1 MSGTRGTHHHP
12 LTRRFLD
19 PVPWMDGLD
28 GIGATWNLN
37 WQGSRSDHPY
47 PDGEHI
53 LYVAFNDFNVL
64 LIWLTFRSYH
74 SWYTYIM
81 LFEIVLKGTILLNSN
96 KLNLYTAYPY
106 KNNVIIQILGMMTD
120 SWWINLQPFL
130 YIWLSGLFWTW
141 TGSTVWFGWIFGRD
155 PNAGIAA
162 SSGMGWWSQVDQTG
176 REGNWGLNHRKSQS
190 RKRCSTYLELIN
202 LSFMLF
208 PPKSNWQTVCSEIT
222 TTPVYCFKHSKLH
235 YNPLSP
241 VHFVCNI
248 HVGKLRPCYHV
259 TLPGPWHPW
268 QGQHRTITQV
278 FNSAP
283 SASESFVSTEL
294 RQRLIPLYLS
304 TPQDMGMD
312 GICVQYH
319 RVYMFVRGQI
329 PECSLNGSYLMTQ
342 VFNPRNCYS
351 PNQKSKEIR
360 SCQATLHTLLVLL
373 MIISNFIHWFIHSL
387 SMSSLVCLGN
397 ISGF

>member
-1 MSGTRGTHHHP
+1 MNQPTTFSLY
-12 LTRRFLD
+12 LTFRTFLD
-19 PVPWMDGLD
+19 LDRLYGLIWMNIWKGPQCGNCRVFGNGLVVSSWSD
-28 GIGATWNLN
+28 WPRGKLRTESSQIAESQKMFNLPRTY
-37 WQGSRSDHPY
+37 QP
-47 PDGEHI
+47 I
-53 LYVAFNDFNVL
+53 LYVVS
-64 LIWLTFRSYH
+64 T
-74 SWYTYIM
+74 
-81 LFEIVLKGTILLNSN
+81 EIQFVA
-96 KLNLYTAYPY
+96 KLPLPQS
-106 KNNVIIQILGMMTD
+106 I
-120 SWWINLQPFL
+120 
-130 YIWLSGLFWTW
+130 
-141 TGSTVWFGWIFGRD
+141 
-155 PNAGIAA
+155 A
-162 SSGMGWWSQVDQTG
+162 SSTANCITIPCPLCILFAIFMW
-176 REGNWGLNHRKSQS
+176 GNLG
-190 RKRCSTYLELIN
+190 
-202 LSFMLF
+202 
-208 PPKSNWQTVCSEIT
+208 
-222 TTPVYCFKHSKLH
+222 
-235 YNPLSP
+235 
-241 VHFVCNI
+241 
-248 HVGKLRPCYHV
+248 HV
-259 TLPGPWHPW
+259 TTLPYRGPWHPW

-342 VFNPRNCYS
+342 VFKPRNGYS